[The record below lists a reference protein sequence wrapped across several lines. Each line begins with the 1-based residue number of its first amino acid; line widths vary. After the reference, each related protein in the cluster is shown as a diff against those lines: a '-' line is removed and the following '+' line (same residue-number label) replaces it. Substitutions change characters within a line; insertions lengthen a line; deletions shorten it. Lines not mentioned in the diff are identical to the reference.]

1 MSLENE
7 FGRRG
12 GNSDSNAMK
21 VRIHRVREFLTN
33 VLTQLEEDFHSY
45 ESILNDAVETARSLF
60 ALRENATVA
69 ETGLVAFWLTLQ
81 GKGLQA
87 LNIKDLI
94 STAKEKLGRN
104 VSAGRI
110 LCLVSKVNS
119 HHGGFKSLQKLKSI
133 LSELYLKLLRGK
145 IRKKLSKNVEN
156 PPEYTILMEKKIQE
170 AIQALKNNKIA
181 IMGQS
186 QKVVGAVIFYI
197 LDKVVSNKLNVTS
210 VFSAK
215 EIADLLGVSQYTI
228 LREYKRFIDLLEQDK
243 QAFQ

>member
-7 FGRRG
+7 FGRQG
-12 GNSDSNAMK
+12 GSSESNAMK
-21 VRIHRVREFLTN
+21 VRIHRVTKFLTN
-33 VLTQLEEDFHSY
+33 VLTQLDEDFHSY
-45 ESILNDAVETARSLF
+45 ESILNDAVETTRSLF
-60 ALRENATVA
+60 SLREDATVA

-81 GKGLQA
+81 RKGLQA
-87 LNIKDLI
+87 FNIRDLI

-110 LCLVSKVNS
+110 LCLISKVRS
-119 HHGGFKSLQKLKSI
+119 QSGGFQSLEQLKDI
-133 LSELYLKLLRGK
+133 LSNLYLNLLRGK
-145 IRKKLSKNVEN
+145 IREKLSKKVEA
-156 PPEYTILMEKKIQE
+156 PPKYTVLLEKKIQE
-170 AIQALKNNKIA
+170 AINKLQKNKIA

-197 LDKVVSNKLNVTS
+197 LDKVVSNKLNVTP

-228 LREYKRFIDLLEQDK
+228 LREYKQFIDLLEQDK